1 MREEL
6 FQRLHDAR
14 EIKALVGKSE
24 HLHLECK
31 TWSANEN
38 DSQKGVA
45 KALCGFANADGGVL
59 VIGLSTKTNPDKYT
73 PDVIDATITV
83 L

>member
-1 MREEL
+1 VREEL

-45 KALCGFANADGGVL
+45 KALCGADGGVPSDWI
-59 VIGLSTKTNPDKYT
+59 VYKDQS
-73 PDVIDATITV
+73 
-83 L
+83 